1 MAEHTTEK
9 KFIRIRGAN
18 VNNLKNL
25 SVDIPRDEFVVLTGV
40 SGSGKSSLAFDTIY
54 AEGQRRYMESLSSYA
69 RQFLGQMEKPDVES
83 IEGLP
88 PAISI
93 DQKSTNRNPRS
104 TVGTVTE
111 IYDYFR
117 LLYARIG
124 IPHCPKCGKEI
135 KKQTVD
141 QMVDHIMSLPERTK
155 IQLLA
160 PVVRG
165 RKGTHAKLLDQAKR
179 SGYVRVLI
187 DGNMYELSEE
197 IKLDKNI
204 KHNIEIVVDRLVV
217 KPGIEKRL
225 SDSIETVL
233 DLADGLLMVDTM
245 DGNIINFSQSFS
257 CPDCQ
262 ISIDEIEP
270 RSFSF
275 NNPFG
280 ACPDCFGLGYKMEFD
295 VDLMIPDKSLSIS
308 EGAITVM
315 GWQSCTDKGSFT
327 RAILDALANEYHFSL
342 DTPFQ
347 DYPEEIKNILIC
359 GTNGHSVKVYYKGQR
374 GEGIYDI
381 TFPGL
386 IKNVEQRYKETGS
399 DAMKQEYESFMRITP
414 CKTCKGQR
422 LKKESLAVTVGDKNI
437 YEITALSIEKLC
449 DFLKDLKLSSQQEL
463 IGKQILKEIRAR
475 VGFLA
480 EVGLDYLSLSRA
492 TATLSGGEAQR
503 IRLATQIGSG
513 LVGVAYI
520 LDEPSIGLHQ
530 RDNDKLLRALMR
542 LRDLG
547 NSLIVVEHD
556 EDTMRAAD
564 CVVDIGP
571 GAGEHGGKLVEI
583 GTAETLM
590 QNPDSVTG
598 AYLSGRIRIPVP
610 TERKQPTGW
619 LKIRGAAENNLKQVN
634 VDIPLGVM
642 TSVTGVSGSGKSSL
656 INEVLYKTLAR
667 DLNRARTIPGKH
679 KEIQG
684 LDQLDKVIN
693 IDQSPIGR
701 TPRSNPATYT
711 GVFDQ
716 IRDLFAATADAK
728 ARGYKKGRFSFNVK
742 GGRCEACSGDGII
755 KIEMHFLA
763 DVYVPCEVCK
773 GKRYNRET
781 LEVKYKDKSIYD
793 VLNMTVEEALG
804 FFENVPSIRRKI
816 QTLYDVGLSYIRLGQ
831 PSTELS
837 GGEAQRIK
845 LATELSKRSTGRT
858 IYILDEPTTGLHFAD
873 VHKLVEILKRLTDGG
888 NTVVVIEHNLDVI
901 KTADYIIDMGPEG
914 GDRGGTVIATG
925 TPEQIAECPESYTGQ
940 YVKKYLQQ

>member
-1 MAEHTTEK
+1 MAGHTTEK

-347 DYPEEIKNILIC
+347 DYPEEIKNILIH

-381 TFPGL
+381 AFPGL

-598 AYLSGRIRIPVP
+598 AYLSGRIKIPVP

-925 TPEQIAECPESYTGQ
+925 TPEQIAECLESYTGQ